1 MAADG
6 GTAQAAVVDVG
17 ASASVSEAAAASA
30 GSGVRRLRA
39 DAALN
44 RARILEA
51 AEAVFAAQ
59 GVSAPIDDVAER
71 AGVGVGTLYRHFAT
85 KEALFEAI
93 VLARLEELQRVANAS
108 LEDGDP
114 GETFYAFLRE
124 FARTVTTKHDL
135 VDALSAAG
143 IDIKSQCAGAMRTLQ
158 DDVDRM
164 LVRAVDAGVVRDGVG
179 TQEIIGLVVG
189 VCQGADRSALD
200 AESRERMLAVVFD
213 GLHPQTAS

>member
-1 MAADG
+1 MDAGG
-6 GTAQAAVVDVG
+6 GTTGAVTVDVTVP
-17 ASASVSEAAAASA
+17 ASVGA
-30 GSGVRRLRA
+30 RRLRA

-51 AEAVFAAQ
+51 AEEVFAAQ

-93 VLARLEELQRVANAS
+93 VLARLEELQRVAADA

-164 LVRAVDAGVVRDGVG
+164 LVRAVDACAVRGGVG
-179 TQEIIGLVVG
+179 TQEIMGLVVG
-189 VCQGADRSALD
+189 VCQAADRSALD
-200 AESRERMLAVVFD
+200 ATSRERMLDVVFD
-213 GLHPQTAS
+213 GLHPHAPAS